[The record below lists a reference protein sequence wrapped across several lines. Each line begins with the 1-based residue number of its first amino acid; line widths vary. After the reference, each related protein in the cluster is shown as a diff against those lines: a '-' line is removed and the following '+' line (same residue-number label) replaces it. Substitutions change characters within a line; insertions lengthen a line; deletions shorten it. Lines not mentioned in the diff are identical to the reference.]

1 MRFKDYLLAGLAALS
16 LAASS
21 ISSATTIEKEEFKDL
36 VQNAHACVVAR
47 TVSIEHAMENGSPVT
62 KTTFA
67 VTETAF
73 GTTPETITVT
83 TPGGRLSNATVPMGE
98 VNAGIPRFLNGTS
111 AVLLLQERTAGE
123 YSVSGVNQGVFDMR
137 PSAFGAVVQMPTS
150 QGGIMSLEQ
159 ALSVIN
165 EAREADANQIAE

>member
-98 VNAGIPRFLNGTS
+98 VMPGFRASSTAQQLRCCCKNVRQVNTRSRASTKAYSTCG
-111 AVLLLQERTAGE
+111 LQ
-123 YSVSGVNQGVFDMR
+123 
-137 PSAFGAVVQMPTS
+137 PSA
-150 QGGIMSLEQ
+150 
-159 ALSVIN
+159 LSSRCRLRKAASCRWN
-165 EAREADANQIAE
+165 KP